1 MATTMTTLQELTQAV
16 VALTQAVVELRQCC
30 GGGGEAAVGGG
41 DGSGDEER
49 WGQLSVVELRMLL
62 RTLPI
67 DRRSLPAPIEV
78 LRRQELLEA
87 LRQLQTL
94 APQALLAR

>member
-16 VALTQAVVELRQCC
+16 VALTQAVVDLRRCC
-30 GGGGEAAVGGG
+30 GGGG
-41 DGSGDEER
+41 GDEER

-67 DRRSLPAPIEV
+67 DRRWLPAPIEV

-94 APQALLAR
+94 APQALIGR

>member
-16 VALTQAVVELRQCC
+16 VALTQAVVDLRRCC
-30 GGGGEAAVGGG
+30 GGGGDAAGGG
-41 DGSGDEER
+41 GDEER

-94 APQALLAR
+94 APQALLGR

>member
-1 MATTMTTLQELTQAV
+1 MATTMTTLQELTKAV
-16 VALTQAVVELRQCC
+16 VALTQAVVDLRRCC
-30 GGGGEAAVGGG
+30 GGG
-41 DGSGDEER
+41 GSGDEER

-94 APQALLAR
+94 APQALLGR

>member
-1 MATTMTTLQELTQAV
+1 MATTMTTLQDLTQAV

-41 DGSGDEER
+41 GGSGDEER

-67 DRRSLPAPIEV
+67 DRRSLPAPVEV
-78 LRRQELLEA
+78 LRRQVLEA

-94 APQALLAR
+94 APQALLGR

>member
-16 VALTQAVVELRQCC
+16 VALTQAVVDLRRCC
-30 GGGGEAAVGGG
+30 GGGG
-41 DGSGDEER
+41 GDEER

-94 APQALLAR
+94 APQAQLGR

>member
-16 VALTQAVVELRQCC
+16 VALTQAVVDLRRCC
-30 GGGGEAAVGGG
+30 GG
-41 DGSGDEER
+41 GDEER

-94 APQALLAR
+94 APQALLGR

>member
-16 VALTQAVVELRQCC
+16 VALTQAVVDLRRCC
-30 GGGGEAAVGGG
+30 GGGEAAGGAG
-41 DGSGDEER
+41 CGSGDEER

-94 APQALLAR
+94 APQALLGR